1 MMINKAKIQ
10 QIVVVGDAYVSPH
23 TLEKAAAD
31 LDCPQAKIDVLQWG
45 SGDRDEFSEMQTAI
59 EHKGPDAAPYPS
71 ELDTLIETADVLMV
85 HFCPL
90 PAHLLRRAKRL
101 KLVGVCRGGVDNI
114 AVDALTEQK
123 IPLVNIIRNA
133 EAVAEFTLGLMLAE
147 TRNIARS
154 HRLLMQGV
162 WPSEF
167 PNSEYTAT
175 LKNMTVGIAGLGN
188 IGALL
193 AKKLSALGV
202 RVLGFD
208 AYLPQQV
215 IKTLPVEPVKTLE
228 ALFKESDVISLHLR
242 LSPENEG
249 MIGAELLASM
259 KPTAYL
265 INAARAGLI
274 DEAALVQALKTHA
287 IAGAA
292 LDVFNDEPLKADSP
306 LLTLDNVTLTPHIA
320 GDTVDAIA
328 LSPYPLAR
336 AMREVLEQ
344 GRTPRVY
351 NKF

>member
-1 MMINKAKIQ
+1 MIDKT
-10 QIVVVGDAYVSPH
+10 QIKRIMVVGDAYVSPD
-23 TLEKAAAD
+23 TLQKAAAG
-31 LDCPQAKIDVLQWG
+31 LGCAEAEIIPVLWG
-45 SGDRDEFSEMQTAI
+45 SGDKDEFSKMQTAI
-59 EHKGPDAAPYPS
+59 EHSGPDAAPYPPA
-71 ELDTLIETADVLMV
+71 LDELIEETDVLMV

-90 PAHLLRRAKRL
+90 PARLLRRANRL

-114 AVDALTEQK
+114 AVETLTERK
-123 IPLVNIIRNA
+123 IPLVHIIRNA

-167 PNSEYTAT
+167 PNSAFTAT
-175 LKNMTVGIAGLGN
+175 LKNLTVGIAGLGN

-193 AKKLSALGV
+193 AQKLAALGV
-202 RVLGFD
+202 KVLGFD
-208 AYLPQQV
+208 AYLPEHVMQS
-215 IKTLPVEPVKTLE
+215 LPVEPVQTLE
-228 ALFKESDVISLHLR
+228 ELFRRSDVLSLHLR
-242 LSPENEG
+242 LTQENQG
-249 MIGAELLASM
+249 MIDAALLGCM

-274 DEAALVQALKTHA
+274 DESALVEALRTRA

-292 LDVFNDEPLKADSP
+292 LDVFNDEPLRPNSP

-328 LSPYPLAR
+328 LSPYPLAE
-336 AMREVLEQ
+336 AMAEVLER

>member
-1 MMINKAKIQ
+1 MIDKTQIKR
-10 QIVVVGDAYVSPH
+10 IVVVGDAYVSPD
-23 TLEKAAAD
+23 TLQKAAAG
-31 LDCPQAKIDVLQWG
+31 LGCAGAEIIPVLWG
-45 SGDRDEFSEMQTAI
+45 SGDKDEFSEMQTAI
-59 EHKGPDAAPYPS
+59 EHSGPDAAPYPPA
-71 ELDTLIETADVLMV
+71 LDALIEEADVLMV

-90 PAHLLRRAKRL
+90 PARLLRRANRL

-114 AVDALTEQK
+114 AVETLTEGK
-123 IPLVNIIRNA
+123 IPLVHIIRNA

-167 PNSEYTAT
+167 PNSAFTAT
-175 LKNMTVGIAGLGN
+175 LKNLTVGIAGLGN

-193 AKKLSALGV
+193 AQKLAALGV
-202 RVLGFD
+202 KVLGFD
-208 AYLPQQV
+208 AYLPGHVMQS
-215 IKTLPVEPVKTLE
+215 LPVEPVQTLE
-228 ALFKESDVISLHLR
+228 ELFRRSDVISLHLR
-242 LSPENEG
+242 LTQENQG
-249 MIGAELLASM
+249 MIGAALLGCM

-274 DEAALVQALKTHA
+274 DEPALVEALRTRA

-292 LDVFNDEPLKADSP
+292 LDVFNDEPLRPDSP

-328 LSPYPLAR
+328 LSPYPLAE
-336 AMREVLEQ
+336 AMAEVLER